1 MTDSLAMAPGATS
14 GTTPV
19 VPARAPGMPDLRTS
33 PRATGGDGPRV
44 LVAFASRHG
53 STREIAAELARWLSA
68 SAAGRGGRL
77 ATTLAPVEL
86 QPDPAG
92 FDVVVL
98 GSAVYEGRWL
108 QPARRYVDAV
118 APELRR
124 RPTWLFSSGLG
135 SSRSEWSGNGDRDA
149 GPLADW
155 IGARGHRALPGRLE
169 RRLLSAAERSVWPA
183 AGATGDLRD
192 WTAVRGWAEEIAT
205 DAVVRRAVPVP
216 G

>member
-1 MTDSLAMAPGATS
+1 MTDSLVTGPGALP

-19 VPARAPGMPDLRTS
+19 VPAPAPGTTALLTP
-33 PRATGGDGPRV
+33 PWATGGGGPRV

-53 STREIAAELARWLSA
+53 STREIAAELARCLTA
-68 SAAGRGGRL
+68 SAAGGGGRL
-77 ATTLAPVEL
+77 SATLAPVEL

-92 FDVVVL
+92 FDAVVL

-108 QPARRYVDAV
+108 EPARRYVDAV

-135 SSRSEWSGNGDRDA
+135 GGRSGCTGDGDRDA
-149 GPLADW
+149 GLLGDW
-155 IGARGHRALPGRLE
+155 IEARGHRVFPGRLE
-169 RRLLSAAERSVWPA
+169 RRLLSAAERSAWPA
-183 AGATGDLRD
+183 AGAAGDLRD
-192 WTAVRGWAEEIAT
+192 REAVRRWAEEIAT
-205 DAVVRRAVPVP
+205 AAVVRRAVPVA